1 MSRFANLSERLSADL
16 PKNPTRPDEDEE
28 DDTTTS
34 EKKDK
39 EKKDMTTEIEQA
51 KAEGHAAGFKE
62 ANDRMN
68 KVFASEHYEG
78 REKTAQTLLG
88 KNMGADDIIDVLAS
102 TPKIEPSALLNS
114 VESDPEAT
122 ALAEMKDALAQTGN
136 SSVEASGGASKKKE
150 ETSAQVWDQAL
161 ANIIPASAS

>member
-16 PKNPTRPDEDEE
+16 PEDPTRPEVGEEDE
-28 DDTTTS
+28 TTTS
-34 EKKDK
+34 TSKDK
-39 EKKDMTTEIEQA
+39 EKKDMSNEIDQA

-88 KNMGADDIIDVLAS
+88 KNMSADDIIDVLAT
-102 TPKIEPSALLNS
+102 TPKIEQSSSDAS
-114 VESDPEAT
+114 VEADAEA
-122 ALAEMKDALAQTGN
+122 AARNEMKDAIAQTSN
-136 SSVEASGGASKKKE
+136 SSVEASGSASNKKD